1 MVRSHPSRPPS
12 TIYKALLGG
21 STGGTALCTGAAGA
35 TCRRGAG
42 LRSSKACA
50 AAVAAARR
58 AVAPSRVAWARAAT
72 VAAPLEPAKRA
83 VRRSCN
89 LRFLWLKGGRW
100 RGSSIDDLYS
110 HHFWY
115 VMYSCSWQILPY
127 NDLSVYHSQRLVSG
141 TLVRQVTGRSA
152 KA

>member
-1 MVRSHPSRPPS
+1 MQVKTANRENDETKWTGLILPVSPS
-12 TIYKALLGG
+12 TIYEALLGG

-35 TCRRGAG
+35 TRRRGAG

-58 AVAPSRVAWARAAT
+58 AVALSRVAWARAAT

-89 LRFLWLKGGRW
+89 LRFLWLKKRW
-100 RGSSIDDLYS
+100 KVKG
-110 HHFWY
+110 
-115 VMYSCSWQILPY
+115 V
-127 NDLSVYHSQRLVSG
+127 
-141 TLVRQVTGRSA
+141 
-152 KA
+152 

>member
-12 TIYKALLGG
+12 TIYEALLGG

-35 TCRRGAG
+35 TRRRGAG

-89 LRFLWLKGGRW
+89 LRFLWQKKRWKVKG
-100 RGSSIDDLYS
+100 
-110 HHFWY
+110 
-115 VMYSCSWQILPY
+115 V
-127 NDLSVYHSQRLVSG
+127 
-141 TLVRQVTGRSA
+141 
-152 KA
+152 